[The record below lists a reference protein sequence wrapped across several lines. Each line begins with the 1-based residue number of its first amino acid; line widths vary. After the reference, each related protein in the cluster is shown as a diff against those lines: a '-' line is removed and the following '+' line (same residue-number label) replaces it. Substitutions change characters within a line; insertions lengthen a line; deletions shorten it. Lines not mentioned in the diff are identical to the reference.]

1 MTGPFAIR
9 PEEAGDHSGIRAV
22 HRAAFGGPAEA
33 ALVDALREA
42 GDLVLALVAAAG
54 GPVGHVAFPRLTI
67 EGGGARVVALAPLAV
82 LPDWHGCGVGTGLV
96 EAGLNWLREAGEDL
110 VMVRGHPAYY
120 RRFGFSPEPLRAL
133 RTPWDGPHMQALALT
148 PQGREAAG
156 PVAYPPAF
164 AALL

>member
-1 MTGPFAIR
+1 VTGPFAIR

-22 HRAAFGGPAEA
+22 HRAAFGGP
-33 ALVDALREA
+33 
-42 GDLVLALVAAAG
+42 
-54 GPVGHVAFPRLTI
+54 
-67 EGGGARVVALAPLAV
+67 
-82 LPDWHGCGVGTGLV
+82 V
-96 EAGLNWLREAGEDL
+96 EAGLDWLREAGEDL
-110 VMVRGHPAYY
+110 VLVRGHPAYY

>member
-1 MTGPFAIR
+1 VTGPFAIR

-22 HRAAFGGPAEA
+22 HRAAFGGPAQA

-96 EAGLNWLREAGEDL
+96 KAGLNWLREAGEDL
-110 VMVRGHPAYY
+110 VMVRATRPTTGASASPRSRCARSGRLGTDRTC
-120 RRFGFSPEPLRAL
+120 RRSP
-133 RTPWDGPHMQALALT
+133 
-148 PQGREAAG
+148 
-156 PVAYPPAF
+156 
-164 AALL
+164 

>member
-1 MTGPFAIR
+1 VTGPFAIR

-42 GDLVLALVAAAG
+42 GDLVLALVAAA
-54 GPVGHVAFPRLTI
+54 
-67 EGGGARVVALAPLAV
+67 
-82 LPDWHGCGVGTGLV
+82 
-96 EAGLNWLREAGEDL
+96 
-110 VMVRGHPAYY
+110 
-120 RRFGFSPEPLRAL
+120 L
-133 RTPWDGPHMQALALT
+133 RTPWDGPHMQALGLT

-156 PVAYPPAF
+156 SVAYPPAF